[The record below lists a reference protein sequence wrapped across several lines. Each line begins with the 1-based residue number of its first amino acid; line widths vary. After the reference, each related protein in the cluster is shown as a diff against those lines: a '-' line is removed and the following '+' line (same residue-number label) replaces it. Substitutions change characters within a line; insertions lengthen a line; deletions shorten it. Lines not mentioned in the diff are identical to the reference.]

1 MNSAL
6 SEETTKI
13 IDSVKRTSWIYDG
26 NSTDGPGRISCIK
39 FGNSETA
46 GSITFT
52 TSANIG
58 KIEFTYHPWSASK
71 DTTIA
76 IGERKITHKANEG
89 YSTPIVDSIAF
100 ASTNEVKI
108 STTATNLI
116 NEETRV
122 CILKLKLYVV
132 AK

>member
-1 MNSAL
+1 MTVIQQMDPVELAVLNL
-6 SEETTKI
+6 EI
-13 IDSVKRTSWIYDG
+13 VKLQVVSH
-26 NSTDGPGRISCIK
+26 
-39 FGNSETA
+39 
-46 GSITFT
+46 FT

-58 KIEFTYHPWSASK
+58 KIEFTYHPWS
-71 DTTIA
+71 TTIDTNIK
-76 IGERKITHKANEG
+76 IGNRKITHKANEG

>member
-1 MNSAL
+1 MLTYS
-6 SEETTKI
+6 SFKI
-13 IDSVKRTSWIYDG
+13 KTSLRRMPTFLFTQSYARIRTE
-26 NSTDGPGRISCIK
+26 GRI
-39 FGNSETA
+39 A
-46 GSITFT
+46 FT
-52 TSANIG
+52 TSVDIG
-58 KIEFTYHPWSASK
+58 KIEFTYHPWLTTK
-71 DTTIA
+71 DTNIV
-76 IGERKITHKANEG
+76 IGNRKITHKANEG

>member
-1 MNSAL
+1 MPTFLFTQSYAR
-6 SEETTKI
+6 I
-13 IDSVKRTSWIYDG
+13 RTE
-26 NSTDGPGRISCIK
+26 GRI
-39 FGNSETA
+39 A
-46 GSITFT
+46 FT
-52 TSANIG
+52 TSVDIG
-58 KIEFTYHPWSASK
+58 KIGFTYHPWSTTR
-71 DTTIA
+71 DTNIN
-76 IGERKITHKANEG
+76 IGNRKITHKANEG